1 MSLSVDGE
9 KRCENFSVDGNRKR
23 VLMKQCE
30 RGVINA
36 MSTVYARVGVGNFF
50 LHLPGEGEN

>member
-1 MSLSVDGE
+1 MDGE